1 MGRCFDFPAV
11 SLHLIDKSEKNA
23 YNIIAGKIA
32 LYTRV
37 TELTFKCHVLAPATG
52 KPPKGGFFLRRS
64 KWIYNDI
71 FVYGGLILFD
81 GCQVEEYTRRYLAAE
96 RAIRQSIDTST
107 GDCKYSNDEELKAC
121 TITNIEKGKLFRSLN
136 NAFSF
141 GIIINQKRI
150 LDQIFRDKKSK
161 QRYLDYAYKIVQIDN
176 VKNIHIFCDEHT
188 TATNGRYELREAL
201 EQEFKSGTYNY
212 NYAQFFPP
220 IFPEMGKLSL
230 HFCNSSIV
238 PLIRAADIVA
248 NRIYFHGLNSDG
260 GKLSKISLTLLP

>member
-1 MGRCFDFPAV
+1 MYKRQDLFVYSDESGVFD
-11 SLHLIDKSEKNA
+11 
-23 YNIIAGKIA
+23 KI
-32 LYTRV
+32 
-37 TELTFKCHVLAPATG
+37 H
-52 KPPKGGFFLRRS
+52 
-64 KWIYNDI
+64 NDI

-161 QRYLDYAYKIVQIDN
+161 QRYLDYAYKIGLKRALQTLITRGIVQIDN